1 MGFLYV
7 YMCKYICIEVYVNF
21 IVQSCIIYF
30 VVMSFGENMWG
41 EIFSIFLLIIIIF
54 VWKEKIFF
62 EVFWLIN
69 FLYKNFFLG
78 CYYMYFFQYSLVYLL
93 IRVNGYKLEN

>member
-41 EIFSIFLLIIIIF
+41 EIFSIF
-54 VWKEKIFF
+54 
-62 EVFWLIN
+62 
-69 FLYKNFFLG
+69 
-78 CYYMYFFQYSLVYLL
+78 C
-93 IRVNGYKLEN
+93 